1 MRPVD
6 CLQSR
11 RAKPRKVGF
20 TLIELLVV
28 IAIIAVLIALLLPA
42 VQQARE
48 AARRSQ
54 CKNNLKQLGLALHNY
69 HDSLRA
75 FPINL
80 YGGYGDTA
88 SVGGYTQTSKS
99 WGWPVH
105 LLPYLDQA
113 PLYTICNPGA
123 NTLATSGQIATV
135 IPVFVCPSDPG
146 GTTELEN
153 NTYITGG
160 VTCAVLNYK
169 GVMGSDWDWGAYVN
183 NVVTVGGDS
192 FCANNGLLYT
202 LDYRDCKKISRIT
215 DGLSNTMMLGETVSN
230 KNFAADPNGPGNNWM
245 NAASTCATTAVPLN
259 SFSFNTPSSFTWDQ
273 RWSFGSAHVGGAH
286 FVMGDGAVR
295 FISTNISLV
304 TYRGLSTLAGGEVL
318 GDF

>member
-1 MRPVD
+1 MRPVN
-6 CLQSR
+6 CLANRGATS
-11 RAKPRKVGF
+11 RKVGF

-75 FPINL
+75 FPISL

-88 SVGGYTQTSKS
+88 NVGGYTQTSKS

-105 LLPYLDQA
+105 VLPYLDQA
-113 PLYTICNPGA
+113 PLYMLCNPGV
-123 NTLATSGQIATV
+123 NTIAASGQLATV
-135 IPVFVCPSDPG
+135 VPVFNCPSDPA
-146 GTTELEN
+146 GTREIEN
-153 NTYITGG
+153 HTYITGSQ
-160 VTCAVLNYK
+160 TCAILNYK
-169 GVMGSDWDWGAYVN
+169 GVMGSDWDWGAYAN
-183 NVVTVGGDS
+183 NVVTTGDS
-192 FCANNGLLYT
+192 FTNNNGLLYT
-202 LDYRDCKKISRIT
+202 LDYRDFRRISKVT
-215 DGLSNTMMLGETVSN
+215 DGLSNTMFLGETVAN
-230 KNFAADPNGPGNNWM
+230 KNFAVDPNGPGNNWM
-245 NAASTCATTAVPLN
+245 NAASTCATTAVPMN
-259 SFSFNTPSSFTWDQ
+259 TFTFSSPTSVPWDQ

-286 FVMGDGAVR
+286 YLMGDGAVR
-295 FISTNISLV
+295 FISTNIALATFRSLA
-304 TYRGLSTLAGGEVL
+304 TIAGGEVV